1 MRGKKCNLCIV
12 DDDDLYLTILKK
24 IILHYELCEEI
35 MVFKNGQEAVDFF
48 KSVEDGEDERLPDVI
63 FLDLDM
69 PVLDGWGFLDEYPQF
84 ERVLKD
90 TDIYISSSSKYS
102 VDINRAKSYP
112 FISDY
117 LVKPLDQTILKR
129 VLQRA

>member
-1 MRGKKCNLCIV
+1 MSGKKCNLCIV

-35 MVFKNGQEAVDFF
+35 MVFKNGQEAVDYF
-48 KSVEDGEDERLPDVI
+48 KSVENSDNKKLPDVI

-84 ERVLKD
+84 ESVLKD